1 MEYATLRNGVKM
13 PIEGFGVF
21 QVSDAAVCEESVY
34 AAIKTGYR
42 LIDTAAAYV
51 NEEAVGAAVRRAI
64 ADGIC
69 TRDELFITTKLWIQD
84 YPDAKEGFETSL
96 KKLGMDYVD
105 LYLLHQPIGDYY
117 SAWRALEDIYKSGKA
132 KAIGVCNF
140 YPERMTD
147 LCLHCE
153 IQPMVNQVEC
163 HPFFHQK
170 QALETAKEFGI
181 ILEAWGPFA
190 EGGHGIFTHPVLA
203 EIGNQ
208 YGKTPAQVALR
219 FNIQR
224 GVVVI
229 PKSVHEERIR
239 QNFDVWDFTL
249 SDADMR
255 KIDSLDIGHSEI
267 IDHFAA
273 STAKFLSSFKIHD

>member
-1 MEYATLRNGVKM
+1 MEYATLRNDVKM

-21 QVSDAAVCEESVY
+21 QVPDATECEESVY
-34 AAIKTGYR
+34 TAIKTGYR
-42 LIDTAAAYV
+42 LIDTAAAYA
-51 NEEAVGAAVRRAI
+51 NEEAVGAAIRRAI

-69 TRDELFITTKLWIQD
+69 TREELFITTKLWIQD
-84 YPDAKEGFETSL
+84 YPNAKEAFSLSL
-96 KKLGMDYVD
+96 KKLDLDYID

-117 SAWRALEDIYKSGKA
+117 SAWRALEEIYKEGKA

-140 YPERMTD
+140 YPERITD

-153 IQPMVNQVEC
+153 IMPMVNQVEC

-181 ILEAWGPFA
+181 VLEAWGPLA
-190 EGGHGIFTHPVLA
+190 EGGHGIFTHPVLT

-229 PKSVHEERIR
+229 PKSVQKGRIE

-249 SDADMR
+249 SDEDMK
-255 KIDSLDIGHSEI
+255 KIDSLDVGHSEI

>member
-1 MEYATLRNGVKM
+1 MEYAILRNGLKM

-21 QVSDAAVCEESVY
+21 QVPDAAECEESVY
-34 AAIKTGYR
+34 TAIKTGYR
-42 LIDTAAAYV
+42 LIDTAAAYA
-51 NEEAVGAAVRRAI
+51 NEEAVGTAISRAI

-84 YPDAKEGFETSL
+84 YPNAKEAFELSL
-96 KKLGMDYVD
+96 KKLGLDYVD

-117 SAWRALEDIYKSGKA
+117 SAWRALEDIYKDGKA

-170 QALETAKEFGI
+170 QAVETANEFGI
-181 ILEAWGPFA
+181 ILEAWGPLA
-190 EGGHGIFTHPVLA
+190 EGGHGIFTHPVLT

-229 PKSVHEERIR
+229 PKSVRKERIEE
-239 QNFDVWDFTL
+239 NFNVWDFTL
-249 SDADMR
+249 SDEDMK
-255 KIDSLDIGHSEI
+255 KIGSLDLGRSEI

-273 STAKFLSSFKIHD
+273 STAKFLSSFKIHN